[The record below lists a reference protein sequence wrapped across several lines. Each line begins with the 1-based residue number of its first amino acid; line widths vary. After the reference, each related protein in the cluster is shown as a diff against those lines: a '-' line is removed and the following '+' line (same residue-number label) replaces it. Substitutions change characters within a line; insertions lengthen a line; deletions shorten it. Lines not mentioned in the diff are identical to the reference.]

1 MKTIVIF
8 LIGVGFSSSLYSQT
22 LAEWTQQ
29 KKTQQKYLLQQIE
42 AFRIY
47 LGYAKK
53 GFAIVQKGLATVQN
67 IKDGEWNLHKNF
79 FDALSI
85 VNPSIKKYAKVS
97 DIISTQVKMARQLT
111 ILNNLIKQNKSL
123 TPDEVGYVV
132 KITTQLFTRCV
143 QHLDEL
149 ILVISSGHLEMTDD
163 ERISR
168 IDNIYV
174 AIEEDAIF
182 LRSFGNSITML
193 SSQRLHENGEIELS
207 QKFYHL
213 K

>member
-1 MKTIVIF
+1 MKTLFIF
-8 LIGVGFSSSLYSQT
+8 LIGISLSGSLCSQT

-53 GFAIVQKGLATVQN
+53 GYDIVQKGLATVQN
-67 IKDGEWNLHKNF
+67 IKDGEWNLHKDF
-79 FDALSI
+79 FEALSI
-85 VNPSIKKYAKVS
+85 VNPSVKKYAKVS
-97 DIISTQVKMARQLT
+97 DIIATQVKMTKQLA
-111 ILNNLIKQNKSL
+111 ILNNLVKQNKSL
-123 TPDEVGYVV
+123 TPDEIEYVV
-132 KITTQLFTRCV
+132 KITTQLFTRCIE
-143 QHLDEL
+143 HLDEL
-149 ILVISSGHLEMTDD
+149 ILVISSGHLEMKDD
-163 ERISR
+163 ERIR
-168 IDNIYV
+168 RLDNIY
-174 AIEEDAIF
+174 AKIEEDAIF

-193 SSQRLHENGEIELS
+193 SGQRLHENREIELS